1 MRKHKRSGTG
11 AGHMYPAFISLTQD
25 DHTLFAQYRTNVR
38 RPMAD
43 EMMEMTDDA
52 LFFTTLGGKGYTNAS
67 SEIDKM
73 QRKCGVR
80 RVSSNAAR
88 HWMETISRYGTTAD
102 QDGIGAYLTHRV
114 KVKVQVNHA
123 IITMERLI
131 REEVAK
137 DAGQTVP
144 VPAADDQPGTSGV
157 SSRPGDG
164 GVSTGN
170 SQTPSDDDDNSSSA
184 SGDGDVLDALLAAFP
199 ADGEEPTNAD
209 IRSMLP
215 PAAVAMD
222 RPVMSLL
229 KKWRHH
235 NHSNEI
241 RECPPTRVVTQ
252 QIIGKGKGKGKG
264 TKRARED
271 DETPAPSH
279 PTPDLSA
286 DMSHVD
292 MNAFVKLRR
301 FHDGHM

>member
-1 MRKHKRSGTG
+1 
-11 AGHMYPAFISLTQD
+11 MYPAVVSLTRD
-25 DHTLFAQYRTNVR
+25 DHTLFAQYRTKVR

-43 EMMEMTDDA
+43 ETMEMTEDA
-52 LFFTTLGGKGYTNAS
+52 PFFTTLGGKGYTNAS

-88 HWMETISRYGTTAD
+88 YWMETISRYGTTAD
-102 QDGIGAYLTHRV
+102 QDGIGAYLTHSSEV
-114 KVKVQVNHA
+114 VKVQVNHA
-123 IITMERLI
+123 IITMERLV

-144 VPAADDQPGTSGV
+144 VPAADDEPGTSGV
-157 SSRPGDG
+157 SSRPGDS

-170 SQTPSDDDDNSSSA
+170 SQTSSDDDDNSSSA

-199 ADGEEPTNAD
+199 ADGEEPTSAD

-229 KKWRHH
+229 KKWR
-235 NHSNEI
+235 NHI
-241 RECPPTRVVTQ
+241 YIYIYVCVYIFT
-252 QIIGKGKGKGKG
+252 
-264 TKRARED
+264 
-271 DETPAPSH
+271 
-279 PTPDLSA
+279 
-286 DMSHVD
+286 M
-292 MNAFVKLRR
+292 FVFTLLY
-301 FHDGHM
+301 GGI